1 MSTDRYPFNDH
12 VSSSSVV
19 NPRRWLID
27 LPTSG
32 TRRPL
37 ILRFPAP
44 LDHALLLRMIH
55 VIGAGEQHVTGRIEL
70 DQRESQWLFA
80 PSSIWT
86 PGSYQLRIDARLE
99 DVCGNWPSSCT
110 CHQSADSRRSND
122 AGAKE
127 AGSDG
132 RRR

>member
-1 MSTDRYPFNDH
+1 
-12 VSSSSVV
+12 
-19 NPRRWLID
+19 
-27 LPTSG
+27 
-32 TRRPL
+32 L

-55 VIGAGEQHVTGRIEL
+55 VIGAGEQRVTGRSEL

-99 DVCGNWPSSCT
+99 DVCGNTVRAPFDVNARGDTAWHGAEAPTKMSI
-110 CHQSADSRRSND
+110 
-122 AGAKE
+122 AGAIWYTIW
-127 AGSDG
+127 GLL
-132 RRR
+132 RRQAAYAVYHVGVALDQEW